1 MALNNF
7 ISFLVTTG
15 LKPLSANTIKNDI
28 KTHGIGETTKKK
40 QVFNSNDKGA
50 LISRCKEQEGQADIT
65 PTRFKTCVLVKKV
78 HFLPPHRKNLIH
90 VSFFTTKT
98 NSLISQSILTHL
110 LKKFH
115 SLT

>member
-50 LISRCKEQEGQADIT
+50 FISRCKEQEGQADIT
-65 PTRFKTCVLVKKV
+65 PTRFKTCSC
-78 HFLPPHRKNLIH
+78 RK
-90 VSFFTTKT
+90 SAFSPTSSEEFDTCEFFTTKT